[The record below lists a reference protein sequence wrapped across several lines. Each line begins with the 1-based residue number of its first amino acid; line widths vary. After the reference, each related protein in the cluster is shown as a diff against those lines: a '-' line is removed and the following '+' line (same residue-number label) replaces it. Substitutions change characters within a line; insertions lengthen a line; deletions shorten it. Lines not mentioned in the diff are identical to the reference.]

1 MSLGVR
7 PQPCPATSPKAAA
20 TGNPRPSCCEQKLLH
35 THLWLDPGALRRAGG
50 AAGPPSQQGPSLPP
64 AGVASGQPTG
74 ARGLNHKEAGPRLG
88 AWTVGFSPAL
98 GAGTVHECPGNSD
111 RPFPTAPDCP
121 PVPAGGPDA
130 WTFVSG
136 RRPAAHPGKTPGGAC
151 SHGRAPAPHS
161 GRTPSSL
168 HSGDTAATRTCRP
181 QRTGAAPV
189 GLLLVVLVFA
199 STSLCKESVAPTLF
213 LRAWRC
219 PSAPSAPPQRV
230 PKRRRGFIAAR
241 RQASDSDVPRFLSG
255 RLRQDPACAPPP
267 ALGTRESPA
276 R

>member
-1 MSLGVR
+1 M
-7 PQPCPATSPKAAA
+7 
-20 TGNPRPSCCEQKLLH
+20 
-35 THLWLDPGALRRAGG
+35 
-50 AAGPPSQQGPSLPP
+50 
-64 AGVASGQPTG
+64 
-74 ARGLNHKEAGPRLG
+74 
-88 AWTVGFSPAL
+88 GFSPAL
-98 GAGTVHECPGNSD
+98 GAGTVRECPGNSD

-136 RRPAAHPGKTPGGAC
+136 RCPAAHPGKTPGGAC

-161 GRTPSSL
+161 GRTPSSP

-199 STSLCKESVAPTLF
+199 STSLCKESVAPHALTSSLA
-213 LRAWRC
+213 LPEC
-219 PSAPSAPPQRV
+219 PISTPQRV
-230 PKRRRGFIAAR
+230 PKRRRGFTAAR
-241 RQASDSDVPRFLSG
+241 RQASDSDVPRFLSSC
-255 RLRQDPACAPPP
+255 LRQDPACAPPP